1 MCNKVV
7 DYFISGIKFLPDWFV
22 TSKMIKK
29 LLTALFAGD
38 KIFYFNEDSQNIVF
52 SCNEMGILSVDPNN
66 VSVDILSVDTNY
78 DENDPETINQVRLL
92 AGHSKF
98 EKRKELKKIETNN

>member
-29 LLTALFAGD
+29 LFTVLYTDDNILFL
-38 KIFYFNEDSQNIVF
+38 INIPHFFVTKWLF
-52 SCNEMGILSVDPNN
+52 
-66 VSVDILSVDTNY
+66 
-78 DENDPETINQVRLL
+78 LL
-92 AGHSKF
+92 
-98 EKRKELKKIETNN
+98 